1 MVALEIRRN
10 TLLTPEI
17 RRSDAHAVV
26 LLSGELDASTA
37 GQLYEQ
43 LAELTRE
50 GVVHVALD
58 ISGLEFMDSTGL
70 SVVIAEHKRTSASG
84 GELVILSP
92 QSQVQRLFEITGL
105 TEVLHIRSDEPGTGG
120 DLDGPLDEADVV

>member
-1 MVALEIRRN
+1 VTLEIRRN
-10 TLLTPEI
+10 ALLKPEV
-17 RRSDAHAVV
+17 RRDQAEALV

-50 GVVHVALD
+50 GVTHVTLD
-58 ISGLEFMDSTGL
+58 LSELEFMDSTGL

-84 GELVILSP
+84 GELIVLSP
-92 QSQVQRLFEITGL
+92 QSQVRRVLEITGL
-105 TEVLHIRSDEPGTGG
+105 TDILHIRSEEQSAGP
-120 DLDGPLDEADVV
+120 DLEDPAGEVDPV

>member
-10 TLLTPEI
+10 ALRNPEI
-17 RRSDAHAVV
+17 RREEKHALV

-58 ISGLEFMDSTGL
+58 LSDLEFMDSTGL
-70 SVVIAEHKRTSASG
+70 SVVIAEHKRTNASG
-84 GELVILSP
+84 GELVIMSP
-92 QSQVQRLFEITGL
+92 QSQVRRLFEITGL
-105 TEVLHIRSDEPGTGG
+105 MGVLQVQPEEDE
-120 DLDGPLDEADVV
+120 

>member
-1 MVALEIRRN
+1 VVALEIRRN
-10 TLLTPEI
+10 ALLNPEV
-17 RRSDAHAVV
+17 RREDTHAVV

-50 GVVHVALD
+50 GVVHVDLD
-58 ISGLEFMDSTGL
+58 LAGLEFMDSTGL

-92 QSQVQRLFEITGL
+92 QSQVRRMFEITGL
-105 TEVLHIRSDEPGTGG
+105 TDILHIRSEEGSEPGIEDTAGEV
-120 DLDGPLDEADVV
+120 DPV

>member
-1 MVALEIRRN
+1 VVVLEIRRSA
-10 TLLTPEI
+10 LLNPEI
-17 RRSDAHAVV
+17 RRAENHALV

-43 LAELTRE
+43 LAELTRD

-58 ISGLEFMDSTGL
+58 LSGLEFLDSTGL
-70 SVVIAEHKRTSASG
+70 SVVIAEHKRTNASG

-92 QSQVQRLFEITGL
+92 QSQVRRLFEITGL
-105 TEVLHIRSDEPGTGG
+105 MGILQIRPEEEDGTLGDAAGEVG
-120 DLDGPLDEADVV
+120 AD

>member
-1 MVALEIRRN
+1 VVVLEIRRSA
-10 TLLTPEI
+10 LLNPEI
-17 RRSDAHAVV
+17 RRAENDALV

-43 LAELTRE
+43 LAELTRD

-58 ISGLEFMDSTGL
+58 LSGLEFLDSTGL
-70 SVVIAEHKRTSASG
+70 SVVIAEHKRTNASG

-92 QSQVQRLFEITGL
+92 QSQVRRLFEITGL
-105 TEVLHIRSDEPGTGG
+105 MGILQIHPEEEDGTFGDPAGEVG
-120 DLDGPLDEADVV
+120 AD

>member
-1 MVALEIRRN
+1 MVALD
-10 TLLTPEI
+10 I
-17 RRSDAHAVV
+17 RRSALLDPEVRRADTHALV

-37 GQLYEQ
+37 GQLYKE

-50 GVVHVALD
+50 GVVHVSLD
-58 ISGLEFMDSTGL
+58 LSGLEFMDSTGL

-92 QSQVQRLFEITGL
+92 QSQVRRVLEITGL
-105 TEVLHIRSDEPGTGG
+105 TEILHIRYEQLPEPGVEDSTAEV
-120 DLDGPLDEADVV
+120 DPT